1 MMISDHRP
9 AGGLYDLI
17 IVGGG
22 VAGLAAAKTSGRLGL
37 KTLLLEKN
45 VLGGS
50 VAVLETVAGHPGI
63 EKQGGWELTQA
74 IVRQAKGNGSEL
86 IDSIEVVAIE
96 QPSAVNFVVKTKD
109 GDPHHARSVI
119 VCTGGEP
126 LMLEL
131 ADEAYYTRRGI
142 HTCAQCAGARYRGTT
157 VAVAGNSGWAIWA
170 ADHLLQLGCTVL
182 YITKDNE
189 LRGEEAIIKKILK
202 NEQFRFLG
210 GCHVTGLYG
219 KEKLEE
225 ILVTSLSGGNYQKVK
240 VSAVFVYRGIKP
252 NSNVVQARKDRKD
265 FLEVDEDFMTS
276 LPGVFA
282 AGRVVTDDLMI
293 ASMENNGSR
302 AAISAA
308 AWLKART

>member
-1 MMISDHRP
+1 MLISDKRI
-9 AGGLYDLI
+9 AGGLYDLVI
-17 IVGGG
+17 LGGG
-22 VAGLAAAKTSGRLGL
+22 VAGLAAAKTGGRLGL
-37 KTLLLEKN
+37 NTLLLEKN

-74 IVRQAKGNGSEL
+74 MVRQAKDTGSEL
-86 IDSIEVVAIE
+86 IDSIEVKAVE
-96 QPSAVNFVVKTKD
+96 QLPEGNFNVRTGN
-109 GDPHHARSVI
+109 GDLHHTRSII

-126 LMLEL
+126 LTLEL

-157 VAVAGNSGWAIWA
+157 VAVAGNSGWAVWA

-189 LRGEEAIIKKILK
+189 LRGEEAIIKEILK

-210 GCHVTGLYG
+210 SCHVTGLYG

-225 ILVTSLSGGNYQKVK
+225 ILVTSLSGGSYQKIK
-240 VSAVFVYRGIKP
+240 MSAVFVYRGIKP
-252 NSNVVQARKDRKD
+252 NSSVVQARYDRKG
-265 FLEVDEDFMTS
+265 FLEIDENFMTS

-282 AGRVVTDDLMI
+282 AGRVVTADLTI
-293 ASMENNGSR
+293 TAMEEDGSS
-302 AAISAA
+302 AAHSAA
-308 AWLKART
+308 AWLQEAE

>member
-1 MMISDHRP
+1 MMISDHRT
-9 AGGLYDLI
+9 AGGLYDLVI
-17 IVGGG
+17 LGGG
-22 VAGLAAAKTSGRLGL
+22 VTGLAAAKTGGRLGL

-74 IVRQAKGNGSEL
+74 MVRQAKDTGSEL
-86 IDSIEVVAIE
+86 IDSIDVIAVE
-96 QPSAVNFVVKTKD
+96 QPSEGNFKVRTAN
-109 GDPHHARSVI
+109 GDLHHARSVI
-119 VCTGGEP
+119 VSTGGEP

-131 ADEAYYTRRGI
+131 ADEEFYLRRGI
-142 HTCAQCAGARYRGTT
+142 HTCAQCAGARYSGTT
-157 VAVAGNSGWAIWA
+157 VAVAGNSGWAVWA
-170 ADHLLQLGCTVL
+170 ADHLLQLGCSVL

-189 LRGEEAIIKKILK
+189 LRGEPAISKELLK

-225 ILVTSLSGGNYQKVK
+225 ILVTSLSGGNYQKVE
-240 VSAVFVYRGIKP
+240 VAAVFVYRGIKP
-252 NSNVVQARKDRKD
+252 NSSIVSASKDRKG
-265 FLEVDEDFMTS
+265 FLEVDGNSMTS

-282 AGRVVTDDLMI
+282 AGRVVTADLSI
-293 ASMENNGSR
+293 TEMEEDGSR
-302 AAISAA
+302 TAQSAA
-308 AWLKART
+308 AWLHASK